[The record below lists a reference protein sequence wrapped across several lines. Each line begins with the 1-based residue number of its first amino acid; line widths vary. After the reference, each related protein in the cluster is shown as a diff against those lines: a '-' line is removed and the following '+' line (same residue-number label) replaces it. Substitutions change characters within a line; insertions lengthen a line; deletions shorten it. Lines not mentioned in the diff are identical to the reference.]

1 MIVKEIK
8 TRIFQEGEN
17 LESFIS
23 TYVPR
28 LKEHSILVVTSKIV
42 ALAERRTVVA
52 KDAKAKE
59 RLIRAESDVA
69 LETKYCWMTIKDDM
83 VMAAAGIDESNAN
96 GKLILL
102 PRDSHRSAGVLRKA
116 FMKKFG
122 LKQLGVIITDSRTMP
137 LRAGVTG
144 VAIGYAGFRGVRDYR
159 GKPDLFGRLL
169 HVSRTDV
176 ADSLATAAVL
186 LMGEAKECQP
196 LATIEDAPVEFCE
209 RIDRNELKISLEDD
223 MYRPLFTHLPK
234 KRKIGVTSQK

>member
-1 MIVKEIK
+1 
-8 TRIFQEGEN
+8 
-17 LESFIS
+17 
-23 TYVPR
+23 
-28 LKEHSILVVTSKIV
+28 
-42 ALAERRTVVA
+42 
-52 KDAKAKE
+52 
-59 RLIRAESDVA
+59 
-69 LETKYCWMTIKDDM
+69 
-83 VMAAAGIDESNAN
+83 
-96 GKLILL
+96 
-102 PRDSHRSAGVLRKA
+102 
-116 FMKKFG
+116 MKKFG